1 MRVAHSGGAAS
12 PATDSPQDS
21 LETISMQITATMV
34 KELREQTGAG
44 LMDCKQ
50 ALAESGGD
58 IEAAVDWLRKKG
70 MKSAAKKAGRETAE
84 GRVWAAI
91 APDGRSGALIALAC
105 ETDFVAKTDDFN
117 QFVEALAIHVLK
129 HKSTDVDTCLAQTWA
144 AGGTVEDAL
153 KGVIGSL
160 GENMQLVG
168 VAYLEQ
174 ADGHV
179 GAYIHHDN
187 KKGVLTAIRTSANA
201 SATADMARDI
211 GMHVTALNPAGLNRK
226 EVSAD
231 VVERERAI
239 YMESVQ
245 NKPEEMREKIVEG
258 MLGRFFKEQVLEEQ
272 GFAKDMDKK
281 VSKVVEDTLGKGS
294 AITAFRRFVVGG

>member
-1 MRVAHSGGAAS
+1 
-12 PATDSPQDS
+12 
-21 LETISMQITATMV
+21 MQITATMV

-44 LMDCKQ
+44 LMDCKK
-50 ALAESGGD
+50 ALAETSGD

-84 GRVWAAI
+84 GRVWTAI

-117 QFVEALAIHVLK
+117 KFVEALAVHALEN
-129 HKSTDVDTCLAQTWA
+129 KSMNVEACLAETWA

-160 GENMQLVG
+160 GENMQLAG
-168 VAYLEQ
+168 VAYLECP
-174 ADGHV
+174 DGYV
-179 GAYIHHDN
+179 GSYIHHDN
-187 KKGVLTAIRTSANA
+187 KKGVLTAIRTSADA
-201 SATADMARDI
+201 AATADMARDI
-211 GMHVTALNPAGLNRK
+211 GMHVTALNPAGLNRDD
-226 EVSAD
+226 VSAD
-231 VVERERAI
+231 IVERERAI

-294 AITAFRRFVVGG
+294 AIVAFRRFVVGN

>member
-1 MRVAHSGGAAS
+1 M
-12 PATDSPQDS
+12 
-21 LETISMQITATMV
+21 EITATMV

-44 LMDCKQ
+44 LMDCKK
-50 ALAESGGD
+50 ALAETSGD

-84 GRVWAAI
+84 GRVYSVI
-91 APDGRSGALIALAC
+91 SPDGRSGALIALAC

-117 QFVEALAIHVLK
+117 KFVEALAKHVLENK
-129 HKSTDVDTCLAQTWA
+129 PTSVDACLAQPWA

-160 GENMQLVG
+160 GENMQLAG
-168 VAYLEQ
+168 VAYLE
-174 ADGHV
+174 AGDGYV

-187 KKGVLTAIRTSANA
+187 KKGVLTAIRTGADLA
-201 SATADMARDI
+201 KTTDMARDI
-211 GMHVTALNPAGLNRK
+211 GMHVTALNPAGLNR
-226 EVSAD
+226 EDVPED

-245 NKPEEMREKIVEG
+245 NKPEDMREKIVEG

-294 AITAFRRFVVGG
+294 AITAFRRFAVGG

>member
-1 MRVAHSGGAAS
+1 
-12 PATDSPQDS
+12 
-21 LETISMQITATMV
+21 MQITATMV

-44 LMDCKQ
+44 LMDCKK
-50 ALAESGGD
+50 ALAETSGD

-70 MKSAAKKAGRETAE
+70 MKSADKKAGRETAE

-91 APDGRSGALIALAC
+91 APDGRSGALIAIAC

-117 QFVEALAIHVLK
+117 KFVEALANHVLANQPAN
-129 HKSTDVDTCLAQTWA
+129 VEACLAQTWA
-144 AGGTVEDAL
+144 GGGTVEDAL
-153 KGVIGSL
+153 KGLIGAL
-160 GENMQLVG
+160 GENMQLAG
-168 VAYLEQ
+168 VAYLESK
-174 ADGHV
+174 DGYV
-179 GAYIHHDN
+179 GSYIHHDN
-187 KKGVLTAIRTSANA
+187 KKGVLTAIRTGAEMA
-201 SATADMARDI
+201 ATTDMARDI
-211 GMHVTALNPAGLNRK
+211 GMHVTALNPAGLNR
-226 EVSAD
+226 EDVPED

-239 YMESVQ
+239 YLESVQ

-294 AITAFRRFVVGG
+294 AITAFRRFVVGS

>member
-1 MRVAHSGGAAS
+1 
-12 PATDSPQDS
+12 
-21 LETISMQITATMV
+21 MQITATMV

-44 LMDCKQ
+44 LMDCKK
-50 ALAESGGD
+50 ALAETSGD

-117 QFVEALAIHVLK
+117 QFVEGLAKHVLAN
-129 HKSTDVDTCLAQTWA
+129 KSASVEACLAQDWA
-144 AGGTVEDAL
+144 GGGTVEDAL

-160 GENMQLVG
+160 GENMQLAG
-168 VAYLEQ
+168 VAYLEV
-174 ADGHV
+174 ADGYV
-179 GAYIHHDN
+179 GSYIHHDN
-187 KKGVLTAIRTSANA
+187 KKGVLTAIRTGADLA
-201 SATADMARDI
+201 ATSDMARDV
-211 GMHVTALNPAGLNRK
+211 GMHVTALNPAGLNR
-226 EVSAD
+226 EDVPED

-294 AITAFRRFVVGG
+294 AITAFRRFVVGS